1 MTISLYIRNEIKNE
15 LNERI
20 LILLKFKIE
29 WYLLYQN

>member
-20 LILLKFKIE
+20 LILLKLKIE